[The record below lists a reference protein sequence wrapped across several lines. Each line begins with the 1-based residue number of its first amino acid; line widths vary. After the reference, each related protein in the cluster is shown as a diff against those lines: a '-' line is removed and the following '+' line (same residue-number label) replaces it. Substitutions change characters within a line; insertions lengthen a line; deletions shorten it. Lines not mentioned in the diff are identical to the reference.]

1 MHDLLLFSRGDSN
14 SIEIT
19 RKAFKS
25 FSNSTD
31 LKANPA
37 KFHIYFGG
45 VEPNI
50 REENIQ
56 LTSFKEG
63 SLPFLY
69 LGVPMTSKK
78 LTIHHYMHLIDIIVG
93 RITHWSARLLNYTWR
108 IQLLKNVTFVVMSY
122 WMQCFRFPG
131 FVLHKINVICRTFIW
146 TGGTEISRKTP
157 ILWKSICMPTNQEG
171 LNLFNLDV

>member
-1 MHDLLLFSRGDSN
+1 MEYLNIIMKNMHDLLLFSRGDNN

-93 RITHWSARLLNYTWR
+93 RITHWSARLLSYTWR

-122 WMQCFRFPG
+122 WM
-131 FVLHKINVICRTFIW
+131 
-146 TGGTEISRKTP
+146 
-157 ILWKSICMPTNQEG
+157 
-171 LNLFNLDV
+171 